1 MNQLK
6 NSVKKHALN
15 PQDVYQT
22 LNIKKENSFF
32 RKLLIPTTMLAALM
46 LTVFFGSLVSAPTQ
60 ENANH
65 VVGAIAY
72 FQLEINPQFEIA
84 VDEDGL
90 VVSIVALNDDAKTF
104 ELDQYLNEEVDGVI
118 EKLITIATEKGYID
132 SSDDTDDFVTISY
145 VMIDEENQ
153 EDKENVD
160 SIGYR
165 IRARIEASGEVDP
178 KTHVVYVKATIA
190 EKMEAAEKEVP
201 LGMYV
206 INGLVEH
213 EGEMIPVNEFVRNRN
228 ALKKMNK
235 SGIIIT
241 KRNQDQTNKPEE
253 SIDDDSSDTNDQDT
267 TDNQNDPNE
276 YDNSQ
281 NNGYENNRQDE
292 GLSNSNRP

>member
-6 NSVKKHALN
+6 KSVQKNALN
-15 PQDVYQT
+15 PQDIYQT
-22 LNIKKENSFF
+22 LNIKKDNSFF
-32 RKLLIPTTMLAALM
+32 NRLLIPTTVLAALL

-72 FQLEINPQFEIA
+72 FQLEINPHFEIA

-90 VVSIVALNDDAKTF
+90 VVDIVALNDDAKTF
-104 ELDQYLNEEVDGVI
+104 ELDLYLGEPVEIVI
-118 EKLITIATEKGYID
+118 EQLIAIATEKGFID
-132 SSDDTDDFVTISY
+132 SSDDTDDFVTVSY

-165 IRARIEASGEVDP
+165 IRARIEASGDVDP

-190 EKMEAAEKEVP
+190 EKMEAAGKEIP

-206 INGLVEH
+206 INGMVEH
-213 EGEMIPVNEFVRNRN
+213 EGEMIPVNEHVKSEN
-228 ALKKMNK
+228 ALEKMNK
-235 SGIIIT
+235 AGIIIT
-241 KRNQDQTNKPEE
+241 KRSQDQTNKPDEPLD
-253 SIDDDSSDTNDQDT
+253 DDDSSDTDDQDDSKEN
-267 TDNQNDPNE
+267 DNRNE
-276 YDNSQ
+276 RST
-281 NNGYENNRQDE
+281 
-292 GLSNSNRP
+292 NSNRP